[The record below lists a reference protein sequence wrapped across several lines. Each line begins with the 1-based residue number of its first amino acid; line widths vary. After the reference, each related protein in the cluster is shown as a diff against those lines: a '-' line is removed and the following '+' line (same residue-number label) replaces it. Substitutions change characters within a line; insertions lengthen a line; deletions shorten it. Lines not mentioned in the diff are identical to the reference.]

1 MASKSKRK
9 KLDLYWPTVLI
20 LSVGVLLGAVFLGK
34 YIGESFISGN
44 SFKTAQGDSNSSY
57 SPEIKT
63 LSKPAIVPQNINMS
77 YDKKED
83 SAIILPPSFKGE
95 TKYKHTS
102 SSSTKPVETPVTK
115 KVKPAV
121 STADINPT
129 PTPVAVSN
137 SKKASEP
144 VTDDSTSG
152 KTSSDINK
160 MIGTSPDQPKN
171 EENFDRVELNEEQ
184 PKETKSDTSYKVQAG
199 YYVNKDN
206 ASKMADD
213 LSTKGYD
220 ATVVPVND
228 EGKTYYRVQAGSF
241 NSKENAKNL
250 EKELEKNNY
259 DSCVVNEK
267 QQ

>member
-9 KLDLYWPTVLI
+9 KLDLYWPTVII
-20 LSVGVLLGAVFLGK
+20 LSIGVLLGALFLGK

-44 SFKTAQGDSNSSY
+44 NLKTARGEGNN

-63 LSKPAIVPQNINMS
+63 LSKPTIVPQNVNTS
-77 YDKKED
+77 YNQKEN
-83 SAIILPPSFKGE
+83 SSIILPPSFKSGP
-95 TKYKHTS
+95 TYKQTY
-102 SSSTKPVETPVTK
+102 SSSTKQAETPAAKTK
-115 KVKPAV
+115 KPSESA
-121 STADINPT
+121 STIIPT

-137 SKKASEP
+137 NKKASEP
-144 VTDDSTSG
+144 VAEDNTSG
-152 KTSSDINK
+152 KTSSDINN
-160 MIGTSPDQPKN
+160 MIGNSPDQPKN
-171 EENFDRVELNEEQ
+171 EENFDRVELNESKSE
-184 PKETKSDTSYKVQAG
+184 ETKSDSLYKVQAG

-220 ATVVPVND
+220 ATVVQVND

-241 NSKENAKNL
+241 NNKENAKKL
-250 EKELEKNNY
+250 EKELEQNNY

-267 QQ
+267 TQ

>member
-20 LSVGVLLGAVFLGK
+20 LSIGVLLGALFLGK
-34 YIGESFISGN
+34 YIGEAFISGN
-44 SFKTAQGDSNSSY
+44 NLKTAQGEGNN

-63 LSKPAIVPQNINMS
+63 LSKPTIVPQNSNMS
-77 YDKKED
+77 YNQKEN
-83 SAIILPPSFKGE
+83 SAIILPPSFKSE
-95 TKYKHTS
+95 TKYKSTYS
-102 SSSTKPVETPVTK
+102 SSSKKVETPVTK
-115 KVKPAV
+115 KNKPSESA
-121 STADINPT
+121 STIIPT
-129 PTPVAVSN
+129 PTPVAVS
-137 SKKASEP
+137 KKASEP
-144 VTDDSTSG
+144 VAEDNTSG
-152 KTSSDINK
+152 KTSSDINN

-171 EENFDRVELNEEQ
+171 EENFDRVELNEE
-184 PKETKSDTSYKVQAG
+184 KAEETKSDSSYKVQAG

-220 ATVVPVND
+220 ATVVQVDD

-241 NSKENAKNL
+241 NNKENAKKL
-250 EKELEKNNY
+250 EKELEQNNY

-267 QQ
+267 AQ